1 MKHIAFA
8 ICMVFV
14 PAAFAA
20 DCSPASAPSAIF
32 ETGST
37 NGWEITTLPPAEQRM
52 FAKAYNAIE
61 PVTDDPID
69 TVLVG
74 RHPMVARLRAQVFFE
89 GCWLGAIDLT
99 PAQFQSMIFVGPSL

>member
-37 NGWEITTLPPAEQRM
+37 NGWEITTLPPAEQCAG
-52 FAKAYNAIE
+52 FE
-61 PVTDDPID
+61 PID
-69 TVLVG
+69 F
-74 RHPMVARLRAQVFFE
+74 VAQ
-89 GCWLGAIDLT
+89 CID
-99 PAQFQSMIFVGPSL
+99 QRSVQ